1 MTDQHAASRASVVLL
16 VNRQE
21 WIARSVESVL
31 QPAGFAVVKAYTGR
45 QAIELAARLRPD
57 LVIVDFKLSDILGLE
72 VCRAIRELPTVD
84 DTTPFIIATAASLRR
99 QERHECFR
107 AGIWD
112 IFSSPFD
119 PVELVGKLEA
129 FLSARRQVEH
139 ALESTHKDQATGL
152 YNWNGLLARAVEL
165 VADAQ
170 RSRRWTA
177 CVAVGPRGGQ
187 TVVSSEEF
195 VEDSSD
201 EVLRISLSDTGSP
214 RLLDRFAATLLEAT
228 RDSDSVGILGTDDFL
243 VLAPGTGEEGAAVL
257 ATRPPGGHERPGHPQ
272 RAPAVRA
279 AVFGRVLCRS
289 RWNGGLT
296 QSERSDRAEYRSS
309 SSGSSWR
316 PRIRNDS
323 TVPPCLGVPSGP
335 PVHLRRRIR
344 LCNRNR
350 RNTPAPAP
358 ERRR

>member
-1 MTDQHAASRASVVLL
+1 MTDQHAASRAPIVLL

-21 WIARSVESVL
+21 WTARSVKSVL
-31 QPAGFAVVKAYTGR
+31 QPAGFGVVKAYTGR
-45 QAIELAARLRPD
+45 QAIELAAGLRPD

-84 DTTPFIIATAASLRR
+84 DTTPFIIATAASLSR

-139 ALESTHKDQATGL
+139 ALESTHKDQTTGL

-201 EVLRISLSDTGSP
+201 EVLRISLSDPGSP

-257 ATRPPGGHERPGHPQ
+257 ATRLLEAMNDRAILSERRQSELQFSAGYYAALDGTGGSL
-272 RAPAVRA
+272 RAKDLIGRSIEALRA
-279 AVFGRVLCRS
+279 AQVGDP
-289 RWNGGLT
+289 G
-296 QSERSDRAEYRSS
+296 
-309 SSGSSWR
+309 SGTIL
-316 PRIRNDS
+316 PF
-323 TVPPCLGVPSGP
+323 
-335 PVHLRRRIR
+335 HH
-344 LCNRNR
+344 
-350 RNTPAPAP
+350 A
-358 ERRR
+358 

>member
-1 MTDQHAASRASVVLL
+1 MTDQHAASRAPIVLL

-21 WIARSVESVL
+21 WTARSVESVL

-45 QAIELAARLRPD
+45 QAIELAAGLRPD

-84 DTTPFIIATAASLRR
+84 DATPFIIATAASLSR

-139 ALESTHKDQATGL
+139 ALESTHKDQVTGL

-170 RSRRWTA
+170 RSHRWTA
-177 CVAVGPRGGQ
+177 CVAVGPREGQ
-187 TVVSSEEF
+187 TVATSEEF
-195 VEDSSD
+195 VEDSSH
-201 EVLRISLSDTGSP
+201 EVLRISLSDPGSP
-214 RLLDRFAATLLEAT
+214 RLLDRSAATLLEVT

-257 ATRPPGGHERPGHPQ
+257 ATRLVEAMNDRAILSERRQSELQFSAGYYAALDGTGGSLTAKDLIGRTLE
-272 RAPAVRA
+272 ALRA
-279 AVFGRVLCRS
+279 AQA
-289 RWNGGLT
+289 T
-296 QSERSDRAEYRSS
+296 DP
-309 SSGSSWR
+309 GSTT
-316 PRIRNDS
+316 I
-323 TVPPCLGVPSGP
+323 L
-335 PVHLRRRIR
+335 PVH
-344 LCNRNR
+344 
-350 RNTPAPAP
+350 PA
-358 ERRR
+358 